1 MRIRKCD
8 IGRPELDELTKE
20 YAHKLEVIAAISHF
34 IRRREILYDSLNS
47 YPGTFTWLNDK
58 YTNEIDSLNGCIN
71 KLNKQL

>member
-34 IRRREILYDSLNS
+34 IRRREKGDSL
-47 YPGTFTWLNDK
+47 
-58 YTNEIDSLNGCIN
+58 
-71 KLNKQL
+71 